1 MCVFVKFTFFSI
13 YFELLLLL
21 LLLEFRGKIYVDVR
35 EYYEKDGEMLPGKK
49 GISLT
54 VEQWEKLKALIPKI
68 DDALAAKDN

>member
-1 MCVFVKFTFFSI
+1 MCVFVKFTFFPI

-21 LLLEFRGKIYVDVR
+21 LLIEFRGKIYVDVR

>member
-1 MCVFVKFTFFSI
+1 MCVFVKFTFFPI
-13 YFELLLLL
+13 YFELLLL